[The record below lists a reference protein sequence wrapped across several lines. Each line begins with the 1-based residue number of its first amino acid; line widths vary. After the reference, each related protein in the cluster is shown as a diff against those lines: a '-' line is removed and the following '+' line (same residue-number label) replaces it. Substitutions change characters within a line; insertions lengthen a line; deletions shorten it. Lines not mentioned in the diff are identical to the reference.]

1 MQITFRDFTRHIAA
15 RSEFA
20 EETLEP
26 SFTQTSRLVASP
38 DPGSVGRHGFACDGP
53 AAYHAGIALFSDAK
67 LLAFYPLESPFRSL
81 NSLSTNKR
89 RKWQPP

>member
-1 MQITFRDFTRHIAA
+1 MILRTYIAA

-53 AAYHAGIALFSDAK
+53 AAYHAGIALFSGAT
-67 LLAFYPLESPFRSL
+67 LLAFYPLESSFRSL
-81 NSLSTNKR
+81 NSL
-89 RKWQPP
+89 